1 MCRGIRA
8 RESERERGEKA
19 RKRNETEGLRQGR
32 KEGKKK
38 ERRGWMER
46 EKRRGII
53 QLLEETD
60 RLKTFRGGI
69 CRGDPEILSPIKG
82 ISGGFRGVVL
92 TINRKKLS
100 LSF

>member
-1 MCRGIRA
+1 MRQKDRDK
-8 RESERERGEKA
+8 GE
-19 RKRNETEGLRQGR
+19 

-46 EKRRGII
+46 KRGGIM

-92 TINRKKLS
+92 TINRKIVAVFLN
-100 LSF
+100 SFI